1 MRFVPVESLKQG
13 MIVARDI
20 ISSANTFVLKKDA
33 VLSSNYIQ
41 FLSRKGYLGAYIK
54 DSESENVELEEP
66 ISLETLTTGVSA
78 VESGNVDS
86 ILEVAGGIVNDISQ
100 MNRLSIDLLDLRS
113 FDDYTYHHSVN
124 VAVYSV
130 ATGMKLGLDKEQLE
144 QLSIA
149 GLTHDLGKS
158 KIPDGIISKNGTL
171 SDEEYNLIKQH
182 PKFSFDMLFDRS
194 DIPSSVRQAVL
205 LHHENEDG
213 SGYPY
218 GKESNE
224 IPLMAK
230 IIHVADV
237 YDALTTKRPYK
248 NPYTPVA
255 AFDYLRG
262 GKGILFNPSIV
273 DAMEEVV
280 PAYPV
285 GVDVELSNGE
295 RALVMAHSSNAR
307 RPIVLVK
314 GSEQLINLNNSQLYQ
329 NVYIKNTLILSDD
342 AETEVTSLNE
352 KRSSVRGPVVN
363 VMVVDDSAVN
373 LVQTKAA
380 LKSQGYNVLAFSNPV
395 ESLNHIREHG
405 APDLLIADIE
415 MPILNGVSLVEKIRK
430 DGHTN
435 LPVIFLT
442 GVANKETVIK
452 CRSVDA
458 IDYILKPANPTYLNT
473 RIAIALGAI
482 QER

>member
-1 MRFVPVESLKQG
+1 MRFVPVDSLKEG

-20 ISSANTFVLKKDA
+20 ISSSKVFVLKKGA
-33 VLSSNYIQ
+33 VLSGKHIR
-41 FLSRKGYLGAYIK
+41 FLIEKGYLGSYIK
-54 DSESENVELEEP
+54 DSESEEVEVEES
-66 ISLETLTTGVSA
+66 ISIDTLIDSVNA
-78 VESGNVDS
+78 VESGNVDA
-86 ILEVAGGIVNDISQ
+86 ILEAANGIVKDISK
-100 MNRLSIDLLDLRS
+100 MSRLSIDLLDLRS

-130 ATGMKLGLDKEQLE
+130 AIGMKLGLDKETLE
-144 QLSIA
+144 QISIT

-158 KIPDGIISKNGTL
+158 QISESIIAKNGTL
-171 SDEEYNLIKQH
+171 TDDEYNQIKMH
-182 PKFSFDMLFDRS
+182 PKYSFDLLFDRS
-194 DIPSSVRQAVL
+194 DIPSAVRQAVL
-205 LHHENEDG
+205 LHHENENG
-213 SGYPY
+213 TGYPY
-218 GKESNE
+218 GKESSE

-273 DAMEEVV
+273 EAMEEVV

-307 RPIVLVK
+307 RPIVLIRES
-314 GSEQLINLNNSQLYQ
+314 GQLVNLNNTELYKR
-329 NVYIKNTLILSDD
+329 VFIEKTLIFSDD
-342 AETEVTSLNE
+342 SASEVTSLNE
-352 KRSSVRGPVVN
+352 KRSSVKVSVIN

-380 LKSQGYNVLAFSNPV
+380 LSSAGYNVLPFSNSV
-395 ESLNHIREHG
+395 DALNHIREHG
-405 APDLLIADIE
+405 TPDLLIADIE
-415 MPILNGVSLVEKIRK
+415 MPMLDGVSFVEKIRK
-430 DGHTN
+430 DGHTD

-442 GVANKETVIK
+442 GVANKETVLK

-458 IDYILKPANPTYLNT
+458 MDYILKPANPTYLNT
-473 RIAIALGAI
+473 RIAVALGTM
-482 QER
+482 QDR